1 MVYMPG
7 HLYRVDRDGREKS
20 NLLRVVGG
28 EDGVEAVK
36 LVCYRGGEDGLAGV
50 VMDWVRKVG
59 VLGGIFDVDV
69 A

>member
-7 HLYRVDRDGREKS
+7 HLYRVDRDGGEKS
-20 NLLRVVGG
+20 NLLRVIGG

-36 LVCYRGGEDGLAGV
+36 LVCYRCGEDSLAGV
-50 VMDWVRKVG
+50 VVDWVREVG
-59 VLGGIFDVDV
+59 VLGGIFNVDV